1 MSSSSSIFTE
11 ALSLSTCTN
20 VLEQYQQYNLGY
32 GFSGIP
38 HLDQPTST
46 KYFPLRKCWRALS
59 DELIEL
65 LKKELWSFLD
75 FNSEA
80 ICGGKDGHIEVKNNF
95 RLYESEYGIVKPH
108 RDLPMCGDDTHTCLI
123 YLTDSFVGGNLTVE
137 DEHDLNPITYVPKIG
152 YCIIY
157 PKHIIH
163 YTDEQYDGNKI
174 ILLSDLRITRAIAPL
189 VVSTAAATVA
199 VVAAAAAMV
208 VDNTI
213 VVPLV
218 VVAAAV
224 VTAVVVDI

>member
-1 MSSSSSIFTE
+1 M
-11 ALSLSTCTN
+11 STCTN
-20 VLEQYQQYNLGY
+20 VLEQYQQFHSGY
-32 GFSGIP
+32 GFSGIA

-65 LKKELWSFLD
+65 LKKELWTFLNL
-75 FNSEA
+75 NSEA

-123 YLTDSFVGGNLTVE
+123 YLTDSFMGGNLTVE

-174 ILLSDLRITRAIAPL
+174 ILLSDLRITSTVAPL
-189 VVSTAAATVA
+189 VVATAATVA
-199 VVAAAAAMV
+199 VVAAAAVV
-208 VDNTI
+208 VDITA

-218 VVAAAV
+218 VVAAV
-224 VTAVVVDI
+224 VAAVVVDIA